1 MDTQDE
7 RARVLIV
14 DRASG
19 RVVGECHGAAAF
31 GQCPQA
37 AEGEM
42 LPCAGCKVVPV
53 QGSGIEGWILTVSD
67 DATDACPLSFLP
79 LRDGR

>member
-14 DRASG
+14 DRATG
-19 RVVGECHGAAAF
+19 QAVGECHGAGAF
-31 GQCPQA
+31 GQCPNA
-37 AEGEM
+37 PDGVT

-53 QGSGIEGWILTVSD
+53 QGSGMEGWVLTVSD
-67 DATDACPLSFLP
+67 DAADACPLAFLP